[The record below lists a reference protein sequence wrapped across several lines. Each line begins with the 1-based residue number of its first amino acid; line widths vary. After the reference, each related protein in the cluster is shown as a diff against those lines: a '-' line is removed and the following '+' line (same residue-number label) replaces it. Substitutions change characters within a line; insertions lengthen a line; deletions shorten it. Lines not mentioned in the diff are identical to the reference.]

1 MAFRENLLHL
11 RSANNMTQE
20 AVAARIGVSR
30 QAVTKWEAGTT
41 SPEMDK
47 LLALCDLFGCT
58 LDDLVTGDLT
68 GEGPTPAL
76 VQHRAPSDLFG
87 YDKIMRTFGWKI
99 PTGISL
105 IILGVAFCVIFG
117 GLSDVGI
124 LPEKISAGF
133 GMLLLFAGIG
143 SGLVFII
150 RTALEHSAFVK
161 LHPYLEDFYTEAD
174 KVKAREQFTR
184 ELIIS
189 ICLIFLWIVLV
200 IFFGSETDETSM
212 NDIFA
217 AFSMLVC
224 IAIDV
229 WLIVHGALAL
239 GRVNIDEYNKE
250 SVKEL
255 SASDIERA
263 NLTEEQRE
271 RALALKQESRLAG
284 PICGCIMIVATIIAL
299 SLLFIPLGN
308 GSEVD
313 EFFWLPWPIGGLLC
327 GAATLILKAC
337 GKAE

>member
-1 MAFRENLLHL
+1 M
-11 RSANNMTQE
+11 
-20 AVAARIGVSR
+20 
-30 QAVTKWEAGTT
+30 
-41 SPEMDK
+41 
-47 LLALCDLFGCT
+47 
-58 LDDLVTGDLT
+58 
-68 GEGPTPAL
+68 
-76 VQHRAPSDLFG
+76 QHRAPSDLFG
-87 YDKIMRTFGWKI
+87 YDEVMRTFGWKI

-133 GMLLLFAGIG
+133 GVLLLFAGIG
-143 SGLVFII
+143 SGLAFII
-150 RTALEHSAFVK
+150 RAALEHSAFVK

-174 KVKAREQFTR
+174 KAKVRGQFTR
-184 ELIIS
+184 ELIFG
-189 ICLIFLWIVLV
+189 ICLIFLGIVLV
-200 IFFGSETDETSM
+200 IFFGSETDEMSM
-212 NDIFA
+212 SDIFA

-224 IAIDV
+224 IAAGV
-229 WLIVHGALAL
+229 WLIVHGGLAL

-263 NLTEEQRE
+263 NLTVEQRE
-271 RALALKQESRLAG
+271 RALALKRESRLVG

-327 GAATLILKAC
+327 GAVTLILKAF